1 MIVIDG
7 GDGEV
12 SGGGR
17 RLVVVLVAAE
27 AEHAA
32 QEAELLAAGVALA
45 SLVAHPLA
53 LVDWVVARL
62 RLRRPLHHRTICIS
76 ISKSHLISFLSFHF
90 SS

>member
-1 MIVIDG
+1 MIDG

-45 SLVAHPLA
+45 SYEA
-53 LVDWVVARL
+53 
-62 RLRRPLHHRTICIS
+62 
-76 ISKSHLISFLSFHF
+76 
-90 SS
+90 

>member
-1 MIVIDG
+1 MIDG

-12 SGGGR
+12 SGGGGR

-45 SLVAHPLA
+45 SYEA
-53 LVDWVVARL
+53 
-62 RLRRPLHHRTICIS
+62 
-76 ISKSHLISFLSFHF
+76 
-90 SS
+90 